1 MTNVGPL
8 DGVVVADFSRV
19 LAGPYATMLLG
30 DLGATVIKV
39 ESPGGDDTRHWGPP
53 WTPDGQSTYFLS
65 INRNKRSIALDLGSP
80 QGRRRGLA
88 LARRADVMIENFRG
102 ASMQRLGFDYDSVRQ
117 LNPGLV
123 YCSITGFGTGGG
135 AELPGYDLVV
145 QAVSGLM
152 SLTGPDP
159 DSPAKTG
166 IATADVLTGLH
177 AAIGILAALHH
188 RERTGEGQRVEL
200 NLMSSMLSGLVN
212 FGGAYALTG
221 DVAHGMGIR
230 HPSICPY
237 EQFPAADRPLI
248 VAAGNDRQFRALCEC
263 LDLSRLG
270 DDPRYATNGARVDH
284 REELIA
290 MLGAVV
296 RTRGADEWFTILT
309 GAGVPCG
316 PINDVAAGMRFAESL
331 GLDPI
336 VDVDGSA
343 QVANPL
349 RLSGTPVSYR
359 HRPPALGADEAE
371 ILAWLDLAQASG
383 SDAPDTD
390 GLGEDRVDRGKVGRG
405 DTAGDK
411 ADGADK
417 VGMEVG

>member
-1 MTNVGPL
+1 MSISGPL

-53 WTPDGQSTYFLS
+53 WTPEGESTYYLS
-65 INRNKRSIALDLGSP
+65 INRNKRSIALDLRSP
-80 QGRRRGLA
+80 EGRRRGLA

-102 ASMQRLGFDYDSVRQ
+102 ASMARLGFDYESVRP

-123 YCSITGFGTGGG
+123 YCSITGFGDEGG

-152 SLTGPDP
+152 SLTGPDGDTP
-159 DSPAKTG
+159 SKTG

-177 AAIGILAALHH
+177 AAVGILAALHH

-221 DVAHGMGIR
+221 DVARGMGIR

-237 EQFPAADRPLI
+237 EPFPTADRLLVI
-248 VAAGNDRQFRALCEC
+248 SAGNDRQFRALCDC
-263 LDLSRLG
+263 LGLSPLG
-270 DDPRYATNGARVDH
+270 DDPRFATNSARVAN
-284 REELIA
+284 REELTA
-290 MLGAVV
+290 ALGTVL
-296 RTRGADEWFTILT
+296 RTRGADEWFATLT
-309 GAGVPCG
+309 GAGIPCG
-316 PINDVAAGMRFAESL
+316 PINDVAQGMRLAESL
-331 GLDPI
+331 GLQPI
-336 VDVDGSA
+336 VDVHGSA

-349 RLSGTPVSYR
+349 RLSATPVTYR
-359 HRPPALGADEAE
+359 HRPPSLGEDEQE
-371 ILAWLDLAQASG
+371 ILAWLDGVEGIEAVE
-383 SDAPDTD
+383 DAEGAEGAD
-390 GLGEDRVDRGKVGRG
+390 GL
-405 DTAGDK
+405 
-411 ADGADK
+411 DGA
-417 VGMEVG
+417 EVIR

>member
-1 MTNVGPL
+1 MTVSTSGPL
-8 DGVVVADFSRV
+8 NGVVIADFSRV

-39 ESPGGDDTRHWGPP
+39 ESPDGDDTRHWGPP
-53 WTPDGQSTYFLS
+53 WTPDGESTYFLS
-65 INRNKRSIALDLGSP
+65 INRNKRSIALDLRSP
-80 QGRRRGLA
+80 EGRRRGLA

-102 ASMQRLGFDYDSVRQ
+102 ASMARLGFDYDSVRR

-123 YCSITGFGTGGG
+123 YCSITGFGTEGG

-152 SLTGPDP
+152 SLTGPDADTP
-159 DSPAKTG
+159 SKTG

-188 RERTGEGQRVEL
+188 RERTGQGQRVEL

-212 FGGAYALTG
+212 FGGTYALTHE
-221 DVAHGMGIR
+221 VARGMGIR

-237 EQFPAADRPLI
+237 EQFPTADRLLI
-248 VAAGNDRQFRALCEC
+248 IAAGNDRQFKALCDC
-263 LDLSRLG
+263 LGLSHLN
-270 DDPRYATNGARVDH
+270 DDPRFATNGARVAH

-290 MLGAVV
+290 VLGSVL
-296 RTRGADEWFTILT
+296 RTGGADEWFAKLT

-316 PINDVAAGMRFAESL
+316 PINDIAQGMQFAESL
-331 GLDPI
+331 GLEPI

-349 RLSGTPVSYR
+349 RLSQTPVSYR
-359 HRPPALGADEAE
+359 YRPPALGADEDE
-371 ILAWLDLAQASG
+371 ILAWLDGTEEDQTG
-383 SDAPDTD
+383 MSDPDPTRMS
-390 GLGEDRVDRGKVGRG
+390 ERVGRE
-405 DTAGDK
+405 AG
-411 ADGADK
+411 
-417 VGMEVG
+417 

>member
-1 MTNVGPL
+1 MSISGPL
-8 DGVVVADFSRV
+8 DGVVIADFSRV

-30 DLGATVIKV
+30 DLGASVIKV
-39 ESPGGDDTRHWGPP
+39 ESPVGDDTRHWGPP
-53 WTPDGQSTYFLS
+53 WTPEGESTYFLS
-65 INRNKRSIALDLGSP
+65 INRNKRSIALDLRSP
-80 QGRRRGLA
+80 LGRRRGLA

-102 ASMQRLGFDYDSVRQ
+102 TSMKRLGFDYDSVRR

-152 SLTGPDP
+152 SLTGPDA
-159 DSPAKTG
+159 DSPSKTG

-200 NLMSSMLSGLVN
+200 NLMSSMLSGMVN

-237 EQFPAADRPLI
+237 EQFPTADRLLI
-248 VAAGNDRQFRALCEC
+248 IAAGNDRQFRALCGC
-263 LDLSRLG
+263 LDLTDLG
-270 DDPRYATNGARVDH
+270 DDPRFATNAARVDH

-290 MLGAVV
+290 TLGAAL
-296 RTRGADEWFTILT
+296 RTRGADEWFTTLT

-316 PINDVAAGMRFAESL
+316 PINDVAEGMRFAESL
-331 GLDPI
+331 GLEPI
-336 VDVDGSA
+336 VDVEGSA

-349 RLSGTPVSYR
+349 RLSQTPVSYR
-359 HRPPALGADEAE
+359 HGPPGLGGDEKE
-371 ILAWLDLAQASG
+371 ILAWLDSAESSE
-383 SDAPDTD
+383 SD
-390 GLGEDRVDRGKVGRG
+390 RR
-405 DTAGDK
+405 DTAGHGEIGGDS
-411 ADGADK
+411 GK
-417 VGMEVG
+417 VDSDDTASNGDWIGTEVG

>member
-1 MTNVGPL
+1 MTVNTSGPL
-8 DGVVVADFSRV
+8 NGVVVADFSRV

-39 ESPGGDDTRHWGPP
+39 ESPDGDDTRHWGPP
-53 WTPDGQSTYFLS
+53 WTPDGESTYFLS
-65 INRNKRSIALDLGSP
+65 INRNKRSIALDLRTP
-80 QGRRRGLA
+80 EGRRRGLA

-102 ASMQRLGFDYDSVRQ
+102 ASMARLGFDYDSVRH

-123 YCSITGFGTGGG
+123 YCSITGFGTAGG

-152 SLTGPDP
+152 SLTGPDADTP
-159 DSPAKTG
+159 SKTG

-188 RERTGEGQRVEL
+188 RERTGQGQRVEL

-212 FGGAYALTG
+212 FGGAYALTN

-237 EQFPAADRPLI
+237 EQFPTADRLLI
-248 VAAGNDRQFRALCEC
+248 IAAGNDRQFNALCDC
-263 LDLSRLG
+263 LGLTHLS
-270 DDPRYATNGARVDH
+270 DDPRFATNGARVAH

-290 MLGAVV
+290 ALGSVL
-296 RTRGADEWFTILT
+296 RTGGADEWFDKLT

-316 PINDVAAGMRFAESL
+316 PINDVAQGMQFAASL
-331 GLDPI
+331 GLEPI
-336 VDVDGSA
+336 VDVHGSA

-349 RLSGTPVSYR
+349 RLSETPVRYR
-359 HRPPALGADEAE
+359 HGPPALGADEDE
-371 ILAWLDLAQASG
+371 ILAWLDGTEDDHTGMSDPAPTSERVG
-383 SDAPDTD
+383 S
-390 GLGEDRVDRGKVGRG
+390 E
-405 DTAGDK
+405 AG
-411 ADGADK
+411 
-417 VGMEVG
+417 